1 MYPKRIDMKQT
12 RCNVREVLKN
22 FRKLDRL
29 VGRVT
34 VDIQSPHRINS
45 LKATLSDQSSER
57 ASMQMIA
64 IEAERNA
71 ILNAL
76 MVLSLTNRMILYYSY
91 FVPESFSNYKISL
104 EIGYSERTIQ
114 RKKQK
119 HWLNSLKHI
128 RLENWLRINNL
139 AFFWQMIGGSHLFFD
154 ASMNVSL
161 GNGRK

>member
-119 HWLNSLKHI
+119 H
-128 RLENWLRINNL
+128 
-139 AFFWQMIGGSHLFFD
+139 
-154 ASMNVSL
+154 
-161 GNGRK
+161 

>member
-1 MYPKRIDMKQT
+1 MMYPKRIDVKQT

-22 FRKLDRL
+22 FRKLDRM

-34 VDIQSPHRINS
+34 VDIESPRRINS

-71 ILNAL
+71 IINAL

-114 RKKQK
+114 RKKAEALIEFAEAYK
-119 HWLNSLKHI
+119 SGKLIAYK
-128 RLENWLRINNL
+128 
-139 AFFWQMIGGSHLFFD
+139 
-154 ASMNVSL
+154 
-161 GNGRK
+161 